1 MLFEDL
7 IHRKGQL
14 LETEIDRLFALALQ
28 SQQHPSDLLLL
39 HLNGNYRAEEVSYGG
54 IKMSPFIIGPD
65 RIGWAY
71 FTHYHFINQY
81 RSVAASKPSLTE
93 YLATLQEM
101 LNKQQTE
108 ERDRLLANEDLS
120 IHLETLIY
128 LKVWES
134 DFVLKRFYEFVRIL
148 RGLSYD
154 WYFKIAESSR
164 DAEAT
169 GVTHEI
175 IRKKIR
181 DKLKDLSPVLYD
193 SFSVSYKSQIRNS
206 IAHSNFSLQGRY
218 IQLNNYLASDPAS
231 PLHAIPYDE
240 WADIFH
246 TTLML
251 YNMMIGLDHRIQAHY
266 HEVATQNGN
275 ELSILIRDT
284 RNGGSE
290 YEVTLTYRPEFQDYH
305 FKQK

>member
-7 IHRKGQL
+7 IHSKGQL
-14 LETEIDRLFALALQ
+14 LETEIDRLFVLALQ
-28 SQQHPSDLLLL
+28 KQEHPSDLLLL
-39 HLNGNYRAEEVSYGG
+39 HLNGNYRVEEVSYGG
-54 IKMSPFIIGPD
+54 VKMSPFIIGPD

-81 RSVAASKPSLTE
+81 RSVAASKPSLPE
-93 YLATLQEM
+93 YLVTLQEM
-101 LNKQQTE
+101 LDKQQTE

-181 DKLKDLSPVLYD
+181 DRLKDISPVLYGC
-193 SFSVSYKSQIRNS
+193 FSVSYKSQIRNS
-206 IAHSNFSLQGRY
+206 IAHSNFSLQGRF

-231 PLHAIPYDE
+231 PSCHSL
-240 WADIFH
+240 
-246 TTLML
+246 
-251 YNMMIGLDHRIQAHY
+251 R
-266 HEVATQNGN
+266 
-275 ELSILIRDT
+275 
-284 RNGGSE
+284 
-290 YEVTLTYRPEFQDYH
+290 
-305 FKQK
+305 